1 MDADKYDTIE
11 ALEAD
16 VNLMIDNAILFNT
29 RDSEVG
35 QLALEVGRKFR
46 DAMETWRS
54 SQTKKRKDVD
64 KETPQPNKKAKYS

>member
-1 MDADKYDTIE
+1 MDADKYEDIE

-16 VNLMIDNAILFNT
+16 VNLMIDNAVLFNT

-35 QLALEVGRKFR
+35 QLALELGRKFR
-46 DAMETWRS
+46 EAMEMWRS

-64 KETPQPNKKAKYS
+64 KGPPQPNKKAKYS